1 MTSLQL
7 EINKIHNMDCIQ
19 GMQSLDPKS
28 IDVIVT
34 SPPYNLGIE
43 YNTYQDDK
51 PRVDYLDWMENV
63 AKESKRVLKDNGS
76 FFLNVG
82 GSLKDPW
89 IPIDVAE
96 RFRRHFVLQNTIHW
110 IKSIA
115 IPKEDA
121 GVSTNLQE
129 DIAVGHYKPINSQR
143 FHHDCH
149 EYIWHFTKNGDVEL
163 DKIAVGVPY
172 QDKTN
177 INRWKGTNGSDKRDR
192 GNTWFIPYE
201 TIRESRPHPS
211 TFPEKLPEM
220 CIKDHG
226 INNVKLVLD
235 PFMGIGT
242 TAIVCKKLGTNF
254 IGFEIDSQYLQIANE
269 RLGCEWKMSVEQKEE
284 SSTISAVSDVIQKQ
298 LKTKFKSKNY
308 GLNSFV

>member
-1 MTSLQL
+1 MSTVL
-7 EINKIHNMDCIQ
+7 EANHIHHMDCLK
-19 GMQSLDPKS
+19 GLDLMDPRS
-28 IDVIVT
+28 VDVIVT

-51 PRVDYLDWMENV
+51 PRIEYLNWMEKV
-63 AKESKRVLKDNGS
+63 AIESKRILKDNGS

-89 IPIDVAE
+89 IPIDVAN
-96 RFRRHFVLQNTIHW
+96 RFRRHYVLQNTIHW

-115 IPKEDA
+115 ILKEDV
-121 GVSTNLQE
+121 GIDVNIRE
-129 DIAVGHYKPINSQR
+129 DIAVGHYKPINSR
-143 FHHDCH
+143 HYHHDCH
-149 EYIWHFTKNGDVEL
+149 EYIWHFTKNGDVDL
-163 DKIAVGVPY
+163 DKVSIGVPY

-177 INRWKGTNGSDKRDR
+177 IIRWKSTNGSDKRDR

-211 TFPEKLPEM
+211 VFPVKLPEM

-226 INNVKLVLD
+226 IQNTRLVLD

-242 TAIVCKKLGTNF
+242 TAIACLNLRIDF
-254 IGFEIDSQYLQIANE
+254 IGFEIDKNYIEIADE
-269 RLGCEWKMSVEQKEE
+269 RIRKEMGTMRDE
-284 SSTISAVSDVIQKQ
+284 RYEAIKPSI
-298 LKTKFKSKNY
+298 KTKNSV
-308 GLNSFV
+308 LNAFVQI

>member
-1 MTSLQL
+1 MSLML
-7 EINKIHNMDCIQ
+7 EVNKIHQMNCVD
-19 GMQSLDPKS
+19 GMQLLDPKS
-28 IDVIVT
+28 VDVIVT
-34 SPPYNLGIE
+34 SPPYNLGID

-51 PRVDYLDWMENV
+51 PRIEYLDWMEIV
-63 AKESKRVLKDNGS
+63 AKESKRILKDNGS

-96 RFRRHFVLQNTIHW
+96 RFRKHFILQNTIHW

-121 GVSTNLQE
+121 GVSTNLKE

-163 DKIAVGVPY
+163 NKVAVGVPY

-177 INRWKGTNGSDKRDR
+177 INKYE
-192 GNTWFIPYE
+192 IPLACKE
-201 TIRESRPHPS
+201 
-211 TFPEKLPEM
+211 
-220 CIKDHG
+220 G
-226 INNVKLVLD
+226 II
-235 PFMGIGT
+235 F
-242 TAIVCKKLGTNF
+242 
-254 IGFEIDSQYLQIANE
+254 
-269 RLGCEWKMSVEQKEE
+269 
-284 SSTISAVSDVIQKQ
+284 
-298 LKTKFKSKNY
+298 
-308 GLNSFV
+308 

>member
-1 MTSLQL
+1 
-7 EINKIHNMDCIQ
+7 MDCIQ

>member
-1 MTSLQL
+1 MAI
-7 EINKIHNMDCIQ
+7 EINKIHHADCIA
-19 GMQSLDPKS
+19 GMQSMESKS
-28 IDVIVT
+28 VDVIVT
-34 SPPYNLGIE
+34 SPPYNLGID

-51 PRVDYLDWMENV
+51 PRMEYLGWMETV

-89 IPIDVAE
+89 IPIDVANM
-96 RFRRHFVLQNTIHW
+96 FRKHYFLQNTIHW

-121 GVSTNLQE
+121 GISANLKE

-149 EYIWHFTKNGDVEL
+149 EYIWHFTKNGDVDLNKVE
-163 DKIAVGVPY
+163 IGVPY

-220 CIKDHG
+220 CIRDHG
-226 INNVKLVLD
+226 VKNVKLVLD

-242 TAIVCKKLGTNF
+242 TAVVCKKIGVNF
-254 IGFEIDSQYLQIANE
+254 IGFDIDEHYIEIANE
-269 RLGCEWKMSVEQKEE
+269 RLNIKK
-284 SSTISAVSDVIQKQ
+284 STEPQRECPITQPKIMKINF
-298 LKTKFKSKNY
+298 KNKSKNCA
-308 GLNSFV
+308 LTSFF

>member
-1 MTSLQL
+1 MTPLL
-7 EINKIHNMDCIQ
+7 ERNKIHSIDCTKGLQ
-19 GMQSLDPKS
+19 LLEPKTV
-28 IDVIVT
+28 DVIVT

-51 PRVDYLDWMENV
+51 PRVEYLDWMGII
-63 AKESKRVLKDNGS
+63 AKESKRVLNDNGS

-96 RFRRHFVLQNTIHW
+96 RFRRHFTLQNTIHW

-115 IPKEDA
+115 IPKDDA
-121 GVSTNLQE
+121 GISANLQE

-149 EYIWHFTKNGDVEL
+149 EYIWHFTKKGDVEL
-163 DKIAVGVPY
+163 NKVSIGVPY
-172 QDKTN
+172 QDKSN
-177 INRWKGTNGSDKRDR
+177 INRWKGTNGFDKRDR

-211 TFPEKLPEM
+211 TFPEKLPEL
-220 CIKDHG
+220 CIRDHG
-226 INNVKLVLD
+226 VKNTNLVLD

-242 TAIVCKKLGTNF
+242 TAIVCKKLGIDF

-269 RLGCEWKMSVEQKEE
+269 RLGYN
-284 SSTISAVSDVIQKQ
+284 
-298 LKTKFKSKNY
+298 SKLSINK
-308 GLNSFV
+308 NHEVFATECD

>member
-1 MTSLQL
+1 MKSLVL
-7 EINKIHNMDCIQ
+7 NKIYELDCIH
-19 GMQSLDPKS
+19 GMQLMDSKS
-28 IDVIVT
+28 VDVIVT
-34 SPPYNLGIE
+34 SPPYNIGID

-51 PRVDYLDWMENV
+51 PRIEYLDWMENV
-63 AKESKRVLKDNGS
+63 AKEAKRVLRDDGS

-89 IPIDVAE
+89 ISIDVAE
-96 RFRRHFVLQNTIHW
+96 RFRKHFALQNMIHW

-115 IPKEDA
+115 IPKDDA
-121 GVSTNLQE
+121 GVSAKLKE
-129 DIAVGHYKPINSQR
+129 DIAVGHYKPINSSR

-149 EYIWHFTKNGDVEL
+149 EFIWQFTKSGEVEL
-163 DKIAVGVPY
+163 NKVDIGVPY

-177 INRWKGTNGSDKRDR
+177 INRWKSTNGSDKRDR

-211 TFPEKLPEM
+211 TFPQKLPEM

-226 INNVKLVLD
+226 INKVNLVLD

-242 TAIVCKKLGTNF
+242 TALACKKWGVNF
-254 IGFEIDSQYLQIANE
+254 IGFEIDPQYIQIAYE
-269 RLGCEWKMSVEQKEE
+269 RLE
-284 SSTISAVSDVIQKQ
+284 SNSEFSLKQ
-298 LKTKFKSKNY
+298 NEMAIINATLLSNSSNNKSKNY
-308 GLNSFV
+308 GLNVFI